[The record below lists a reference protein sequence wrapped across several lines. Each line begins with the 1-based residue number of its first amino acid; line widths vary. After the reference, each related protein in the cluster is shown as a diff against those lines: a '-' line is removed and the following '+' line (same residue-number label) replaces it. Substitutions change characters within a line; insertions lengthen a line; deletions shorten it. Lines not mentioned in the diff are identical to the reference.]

1 MVKTLWFPLLVAA
14 LSLQPSGRRTAVAG
28 ELDAEV
34 KDLTYVGF
42 DHHADHS
49 RVFVTTT
56 EPVRYSL
63 DTSRPDRIILTLDN
77 TRVPILN
84 NTRALP
90 TEHFASPVRRIEI
103 KTIEG
108 PSPSV
113 RIEILTRQRSAVRP
127 LQQDR
132 VLSLNLPHTA

>member
-1 MVKTLWFPLLVAA
+1 MVKTLRFFFFVAA
-14 LSLQPSGRRTAVAG
+14 LTLQPHGGRLAVAG

-42 DHHADHS
+42 DYHADRS
-49 RVFVTTT
+49 RIFVNTT
-56 EPVRYSL
+56 EPVHYSL
-63 DTSRPDRIILTLDN
+63 DTSRPDRIVLTLDN
-77 TRVPILN
+77 TRVPVFN

-90 TEHFASPVRRIEI
+90 TEHFASPVRRIEV

-113 RIEILTRQRSAVRP
+113 RIEIFTRRRSAVRP
-127 LQQDR
+127 HQQDR
-132 VLSLNLPHTA
+132 TLSLDLPHSA